1 MQTIAEDLIQ
11 KIQGLPDNDKSR
23 LVDLILTQLDR
34 PDPELDRI
42 WADEAAKRWKAY
54 KEGRLKAI
62 PYEEVMARYRNR

>member
-1 MQTIAEDLIQ
+1 MQTIAEDLMH
-11 KIQGLPDNDKSR
+11 KIQSLPDNDKSR